1 MYKAD
6 QYNTTPAM
14 KKKTSWLR
22 PVGQIYFTLP
32 TFDSHTSTHTHKKTE
47 TEKLVSIS
55 LLRAKFCGLKRLCSV

>member
-32 TFDSHTSTHTHKKTE
+32 TFDSHTSTQKK
-47 TEKLVSIS
+47 KQ
-55 LLRAKFCGLKRLCSV
+55 KQKN